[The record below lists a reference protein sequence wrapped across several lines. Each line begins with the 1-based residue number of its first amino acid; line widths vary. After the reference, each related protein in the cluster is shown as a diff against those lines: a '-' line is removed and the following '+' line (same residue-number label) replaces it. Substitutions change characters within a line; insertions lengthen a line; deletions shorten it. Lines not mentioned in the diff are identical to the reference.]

1 MKRGIATSHVSVV
14 VRTVP
19 PTGFEPATPGLGVRR
34 SSTELRGQASSLPGE
49 PAMTTADDQPSPIPA
64 ARQAA
69 VAALRDLADLAFHEG
84 DVVTAKAALDAIELL
99 SPGR

>member
-1 MKRGIATSHVSVV
+1 
-14 VRTVP
+14 
-19 PTGFEPATPGLGVRR
+19 
-34 SSTELRGQASSLPGE
+34 
-49 PAMTTADDQPSPIPA
+49 MTTADDQPSPIPA